1 MFRASIGGTN
11 ESALAV
17 WFGWSWPEVVFLS
30 PQFNFGC
37 DSDRKCRPDDHYH
50 IYTIH
55 QHSRMVIVCTGL
67 RCLRHSAHLHFQG
80 PPREAFLYFRNFKEP
95 AYDPVTVS
103 SGEAAIFHKRCPIG
117 CPLLAILLELG
128 LLLLLRVPDRLY
140 ETRLNCA
147 QFEL

>member
-1 MFRASIGGTN
+1 MEVRTN
-11 ESALAV
+11 QPWQHGSDGV
-17 WFGWSWPEVVFLS
+17 GQRWFSCLRNSTPIS
-30 PQFNFGC
+30 

-67 RCLRHSAHLHFQG
+67 RCLRRSAHLHFQG